1 MTSEKAM
8 YWMAVGVLAVGALN
22 GLVNRVGELVPWLAD
37 RSLALVSQASQT
49 AADYVE
55 TARMTLGGDHLELAP
70 APMAVVRAQ
79 TGLACIQAT
88 LARNQATLARN
99 QAALDRVQ
107 AQRLRV
113 RVLGSRPRS
122 ITWPGGHVVID
133 LPQPPQIEQ
142 DGTF

>member
-22 GLVNRVGELVPWLAD
+22 GLVNRIGDLVPWLAD

-88 LARNQATLARN
+88 LARNQA
-99 QAALDRVQ
+99 ALDRVQ

>member
-79 TGLACIQAT
+79 TGLASI
-88 LARNQATLARN
+88 QATLARN

-122 ITWPGGHVVID
+122 WPGGHVVID

>member
-22 GLVNRVGELVPWLAD
+22 GLVNRVGESVPWLAD
-37 RSLALVSQASQT
+37 RWLALVSQASQT

-55 TARMTLGGDHLELAP
+55 TARMTLGGDDLELAP

-79 TGLACIQAT
+79 TRLACIQAT
-88 LARNQATLARN
+88 RARNEAV
-99 QAALDRVQ
+99 LDRVQ

-113 RVLGSRPRS
+113 GVIGSRPRS
-122 ITWPGGHVVID
+122 ITWPGGHVVVD

-142 DGTF
+142 DDTF

>member
-55 TARMTLGGDHLELAP
+55 TARMTLGGDQLELAP

-79 TGLACIQAT
+79 TGLACI
-88 LARNQATLARN
+88 QATLARN